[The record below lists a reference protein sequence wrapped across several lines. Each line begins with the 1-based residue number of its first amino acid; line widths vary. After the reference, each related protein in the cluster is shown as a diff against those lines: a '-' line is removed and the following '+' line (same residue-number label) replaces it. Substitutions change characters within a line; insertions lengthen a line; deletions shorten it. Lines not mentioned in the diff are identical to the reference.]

1 LKCERFDKL
10 IHLFLDG
17 RLEKNEESE
26 LQEHLST
33 CEECAQKLALLK
45 SVEGTAKKIEAE
57 EPQQEYWDTF
67 SSRVREKIAQREG
80 RSFASGLKKSVQGLF
95 SFSPLK
101 IKVAAGLISVVLVF
115 IVGKL
120 YVDYRGQE
128 IVPRKESMQTQERP
142 RPAAVKVTE
151 KGEVAQAEDRDRVAR
166 LPDEPKREQKVVDVE
181 EAKKKAAP
189 PDEPVAGEETAAEE
203 LGALTAP
210 EVAAERG
217 VPASAPAATDQ
228 AVVEAEV
235 ASEQAGIAPDAEQ
248 MGAGVEGKREK
259 AGKTGIPVEEE
270 KTGELEELTVEG
282 QKKKATTKDITMS
295 IRGTRPMERYM
306 VNQVEVPK
314 IEEDDT
320 LMRMDA
326 LTTTVQ
332 VWKDFIEES
341 PGDPLS
347 REGYLQVAIGY
358 YLLAK
363 LNRDTTVISEG
374 KKLIEIYLDQIAEP
388 ALKEKLSDRLE
399 KINALKEKM
408 TIPTE

>member
-17 RLEKNEESE
+17 RLEKNEKSE

-33 CEECAQKLALLK
+33 CERCARKLAFLK
-45 SVEGTAKKIEAE
+45 SMEGAAGKIEIE
-57 EPQQEYWDTF
+57 EPSQEYWDTF
-67 SSRVREKIAQREG
+67 SSRIMEKISEREEK
-80 RSFASGLKKSVQGLF
+80 SLVFGLNRALQNIF

-101 IKVAAGLISVVLVF
+101 MKVAAGLVSVVLVF

-128 IVPRKESMQTQERP
+128 IVPRKGIIQTEEQP
-142 RPAAVKVTE
+142 LLDVTKIAK
-151 KGEVAQAEDRDRVAR
+151 KGEVSEAEDRDRPA
-166 LPDEPKREQKVVDVE
+166 LPPDEPKREKKAVDLE
-181 EAKKKAAP
+181 EAKQKATP
-189 PDEPVAGEETAAEE
+189 PGEPIAGEEMAPEE

-210 EVAAERG
+210 EVAEERG
-217 VPASAPAATDQ
+217 APALAPSVSDQ
-228 AVVEAEV
+228 TAAEGETPP
-235 ASEQAGIAPDAEQ
+235 EQRGIAPDAQ
-248 MGAGVEGKREK
+248 QVGAGVEKEREK
-259 AGKTGIPVEEE
+259 AGKIGIRVEEE
-270 KTGELEELTVEG
+270 KTGESEELSMEG
-282 QKKKATTKDITMS
+282 QKKKPTTKVITES

-320 LMRMDA
+320 LMRIDS

-332 VWKDFIEES
+332 VWKDFIQES

-358 YLLAK
+358 YLLGK
-363 LNRDTTVISEG
+363 LSQDTTIISEG
-374 KKLIEIYLDQIAEP
+374 TRVIEEYHKQSDDPSVKKELSSTLEKMK
-388 ALKEKLSDRLE
+388 ALKVK
-399 KINALKEKM
+399 
-408 TIPTE
+408 